1 VEEVESGMTGMDA
14 LGWKI
19 NYGTHMGINE
29 EIFRWMERENS
40 RL

>member
-1 VEEVESGMTGMDA
+1 MEEGESGMTGMDA

-19 NYGTHMGINE
+19 NYGTHMGVNE